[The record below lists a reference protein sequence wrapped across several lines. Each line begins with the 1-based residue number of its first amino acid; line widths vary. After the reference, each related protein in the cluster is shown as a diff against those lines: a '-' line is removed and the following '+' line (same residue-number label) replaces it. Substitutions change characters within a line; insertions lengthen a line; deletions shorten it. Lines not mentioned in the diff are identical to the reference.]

1 MYEHFS
7 GETDPG
13 VFGTLSLDFPEV
25 RIALS
30 LDSLAARFAADEQAS
45 QAARRVAAALAA
57 IGWRSASDAPAE
69 EVAVGISL
77 MIAACVRRHRDLAVL
92 RRNIAR
98 HLHQHAHTVDG
109 SGAGVAAWEPAA
121 AQILERYA
129 GAA

>member
-13 VFGTLSLDFPEV
+13 VFGNLSLAFPED

-45 QAARRVAAALAA
+45 QAARRVATALAA

-77 MIAACVRRHRDLAVL
+77 MIAACVRRHRDLALL
-92 RRNIAR
+92 RRNVAR
-98 HLHQHAHTVDG
+98 HLHQHAHTLDG

-129 GAA
+129 GAV

>member
-13 VFGTLSLDFPEV
+13 VIGNPVAQLPEV

-30 LDSLAARFAADEQAS
+30 LDSLTARYSADEQTS
-45 QAARRVAAALAA
+45 QAARRVATALAA

-69 EVAVGISL
+69 EVAAGISL
-77 MIAACVRRHRDLAVL
+77 MIAACVRRHRDLALL
-92 RRNIAR
+92 RRNVAR
-98 HLHQHAHTVDG
+98 HLHQHAHTLDG

-121 AQILERYA
+121 AQVLERYA
-129 GAA
+129 GTA